1 MKTNS
6 LDVLQVARE
15 LDIHPNTLYPLL
27 RSGAL
32 RGTMVGNKWYIEKR
46 EVARFAK
53 KRRQKVGLWRS
64 MWPF

>member
-1 MKTNS
+1 MKADS

-32 RGTMVGNKWYIEKR
+32 KGTMVGNKWYIEKR
-46 EVARFAK
+46 EVARY
-53 KRRQKVGLWRS
+53 KRKVGFFRSLWES
-64 MWPF
+64 ISK